1 MEETKLNT
9 TWKDRLPRTP
19 RAIVLSILGVVT
31 LGVAVLSV
39 AVSYQI
45 LEPRFGGW
53 AVPTVGALDALWCV
67 FQATEILAGNNAR
80 RAARV
85 RYAGLAL
92 TAVNAAIPTADLI
105 LSRHGQFDLAM
116 VLTPIAI
123 VMTKVA
129 WWIAI
134 PSLGRRV
141 SADTRQQMEAKRQEV
156 ADRLEEMEADAAHR
170 IELLDLAT
178 ELEEQVAKAETAYRL
193 SKLKVQQTMTNELH
207 TQAQATAK
215 TIAEKA
221 LPAAVAAIRLPDLG
235 TWTPTAP
242 ALLVTADRDA
252 SGAPIAALTDGR
264 DGSGT
269 GAGGSHAGHGDADES
284 RHGKGRGDRDAE
296 RDAVTLAQLATV
308 TGVPTPEAGETL
320 TDGQM
325 DVVLRHLRY
334 RDDPPASYRQAV
346 GDYRELGFVGSEKR
360 IRHAWGALLS
370 AEETD
375 TPADV
380 PADTETEEAK
390 EEEPEDAA
398 RPAVR
403 HHQ

>member
-1 MEETKLNT
+1 MSESSENKLKGA
-9 TWKDRLPRTP
+9 WRKAAPRTP
-19 RAIVLSILGVVT
+19 RAIVLSVLGAIT
-31 LGVAVLSV
+31 LGVALLSV

-80 RAARV
+80 RTARV

-105 LSRHGQFDLAM
+105 LARHGTFDLAM

-134 PSLGRRV
+134 PALGRRV
-141 SADTRQQMEAKRQEV
+141 SAGTRQQMEAKRQEV

-215 TIAEKA
+215 TMTEKA
-221 LPAAVAAIRLPDLG
+221 LPASVAAIRLPDLG
-235 TWTPTAP
+235 TWTPTAA
-242 ALLVTADRDA
+242 ALLVTADRDG
-252 SGAPIAALTDGR
+252 SGAPIAALPGGR
-264 DGSGT
+264 DGSAT
-269 GAGGSHAGHGDADES
+269 AADGSHAGRSGADEN
-284 RHGKGRGDRDAE
+284 RHGKSHSDGDAE

-308 TGVPTPEAGETL
+308 TGVPTPEPGETL

-346 GDYRELGFVGSEKR
+346 GDYREAGFVGSEKR

-398 RPAVR
+398 
-403 HHQ
+403 

>member
-1 MEETKLNT
+1 MEDAKLKT
-9 TWKDRLPRTP
+9 TWRERVPRTP

-53 AVPTVGALDALWCV
+53 AVPTVGALDALWVV
-67 FQATEILAGNNAR
+67 FQATDILAGNNIR
-80 RAARV
+80 RV
-85 RYAGLAL
+85 RRVQIAGLAL
-92 TAVNAAIPTADLI
+92 TAVNAAIPTTDLI
-105 LSRHGQFDLAM
+105 LSRHGHFDLAM

-123 VMTKVA
+123 VATKVA
-129 WWIAI
+129 WWIAL
-134 PSLGRRV
+134 PSLGRKV
-141 SADTRQQMEAKRQEV
+141 SDGTRQAMELKAQHVADQLEQMEAE
-156 ADRLEEMEADAAHR
+156 AAHR

-178 ELEEQVAKAETAYRL
+178 RLEEQVATAETAYRL
-193 SKLKVQQTMTNELH
+193 SKLKVQQSTTSSLH
-207 TQAQATAK
+207 EQAQATAA
-215 TIAEKA
+215 TVAEKA
-221 LPAAVAAIRLPDLG
+221 LPASVAAIQLPELE
-235 TWTPTAP
+235 TWSPTAP

-252 SGAPIAALTDGR
+252 FGAPIAALPGGR

-269 GAGGSHAGHGDADES
+269 GTGGSHAGHGDADEN
-284 RHGKGRGDRDAE
+284 RHGKSHAN

-308 TGVPTPEAGETL
+308 TGVPTPEPGETL

-346 GDYRELGFVGSEKR
+346 GDYREAGFVGSEKR

-375 TPADV
+375 TPA
-380 PADTETEEAK
+380 ATATEESE
-390 EEEPEDAA
+390 EEEPEDA
-398 RPAVR
+398 V
-403 HHQ
+403 